1 MQRFHPV
8 QHRWKAHKGT
18 DYAVPEVPY
27 IHDSIWS
34 GRKTGYTA
42 GNGNYVKKHNGM
54 YSTHTFTCQNF
65 VRQGQRVNKEMLLAG
80 R

>member
-34 GRKTGYTA
+34 GRKRDI
-42 GNGNYVKKHNGM
+42 
-54 YSTHTFTCQNF
+54 
-65 VRQGQRVNKEMLLAG
+65 RQEMEIMSK
-80 R
+80 